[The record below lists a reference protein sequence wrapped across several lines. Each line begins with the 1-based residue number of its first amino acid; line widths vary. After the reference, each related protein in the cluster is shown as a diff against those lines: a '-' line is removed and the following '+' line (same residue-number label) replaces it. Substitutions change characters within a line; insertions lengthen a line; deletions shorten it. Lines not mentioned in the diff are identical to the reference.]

1 MSRGVSLDRSTRCLW
16 NKRSRSTPLA
26 AYLSFVE
33 EEKDSIET
41 SKLADFVVL
50 DLDPF
55 SIPLEEIGAIG
66 INRMLF
72 DGRTV

>member
-1 MSRGVSLDRSTRCLW
+1 
-16 NKRSRSTPLA
+16 LA